1 MTTASIAA
9 RYERDGFVWP
19 IELLSETEA
28 AALRADLEAA
38 EAELADDPDR
48 LALLRGNL
56 PQMLPSFAALIRD
69 PRLIDAVSQVLG
81 PNLLVW
87 GTSAFIKEPRTP
99 NHLSWHQDLTY
110 WGLDDEQELTAWVAL
125 SPATTASGC
134 MRFVAGSHTHPIV
147 PHVDTFA
154 EDNMLT
160 RGQEIAVDVD
170 EAEATDVELRPGQFS
185 MHHGHLFHASGPNR
199 SDDRRIGI
207 AVRYITPSMA
217 MQGGERPPAALVSG
231 EDRHGHFE
239 LMPPPAGRLQ
249 EADFERVR
257 RQSAIMRPI
266 LFQGADE
273 SKRG

>member
-9 RYERDGFVWP
+9 SYERDGFVSP
-19 IELLSETEA
+19 IDLLREAEA

-38 EAELADDPDR
+38 EAELADQPDK

-56 PQMLPSFAALIRD
+56 PQTLPSFAALIRQ

-81 PNLLVW
+81 PDLLVW
-87 GTSAFIKEPRTP
+87 GTNTFIKEPRTP

-125 SPATTASGC
+125 SAATTESGC
-134 MRFVAGSHTHPIV
+134 MRFVAGSHARPIV

-160 RGQEIAVDVD
+160 RGQEVAVDVD

-185 MHHGHLFHASGPNR
+185 MHHGHLFHASGPNS

-207 AVRYITPSMA
+207 AVRYITPAMA
-217 MQGGERPPAALVSG
+217 MKGGERPLAALVSG
-231 EDRHGHFE
+231 EDRYGHFE
-239 LMPPPAGRLQ
+239 LMPPPAGRLH

-257 RQSAIMRPI
+257 RHGAIMRPI